1 MSRIFRATAS
11 LPPIVVLHGLP
22 GVGKTTLAAD
32 FPAPVFLQVEDGI
45 PVGIELATFG
55 LLENYSAIIDALRY
69 LGTEPHDY
77 SDPGARQPRQAG
89 ALILAAF
96 GRHGYASI
104 ESPASGRVVQ
114 ADTLWLDILRAC
126 EWLRRTRGMT
136 IVMIAHSEI
145 VTINDPRVASYAQ
158 LSTALAQAGA
168 WAGRRAADLIG
179 FLGDR
184 RRHQE

>member
-1 MSRIFRATAS
+1 MSRIFRATSS

-69 LGTEPHDY
+69 LGTETHEYRTLVLDSLDKLEP
-77 SDPGARQPRQAG
+77 
-89 ALILAAF
+89 LIFAAVCAE
-96 GRHGYASI
+96 HGYASI
-104 ESPASGRVVQ
+104 ESPGYGRGYVQ
-114 ADTLWLDILRAC
+114 ADPLWLDLLRAC
-126 EWLRRTRGMT
+126 EWLRRTRGIT

-145 VTINDPRVASYAQ
+145 VTIKDPRAASYASYQ
-158 LSTALAQAGA
+158 L
-168 WAGRRAADLIG
+168 RIHKRARGLI
-179 FLGDR
+179 
-184 RRHQE
+184 